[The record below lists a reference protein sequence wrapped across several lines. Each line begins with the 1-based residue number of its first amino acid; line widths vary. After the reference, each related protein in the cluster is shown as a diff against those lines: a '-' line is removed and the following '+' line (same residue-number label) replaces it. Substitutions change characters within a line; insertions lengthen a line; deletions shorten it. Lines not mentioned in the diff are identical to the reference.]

1 MGRLSST
8 LPARPRADRARR
20 RIIFC
25 AESLES
31 RQLLSVAPL
40 HPTISPIGNIP
51 AAIGPVVP
59 SPAGNLAT
67 VGAAASTSP
76 GPEVVLQ
83 VTPVF
88 TGQSAFHGFTETIFI
103 FEEPA
108 STGPFASTPSPSG
121 NSSPSTGSAGSS
133 VSPIANPGPSSTS
146 ITPLTVTN
154 LPSPG
159 SPKGPTIIVVV
170 APAPIVPNFASS
182 TIPVTTQA
190 ILATAIQEEQPLP
203 PPVLGQGFE
212 SGQTQGIDPRQ
223 EPGLKLPSI
232 PLRVEPRIP
241 AIDFIEPYRPE
252 VVIPPAV
259 EPARPAEV
267 PAQPAPAANADP
279 VQTDPIESLDLTD
292 LPRDP
297 EFPVL
302 SPLTVTRTESE
313 TPSWSMAAMVG
324 TAAIAGG
331 GYHLVLGG
339 SSRFNQRW
347 IPTRRSSKK
356 SGGRKES
363 LA

>member
-8 LPARPRADRARR
+8 LPTRPRADRARR
-20 RIIFC
+20 RVVFC

-40 HPTISPIGNIP
+40 HPTIAPIGNVP
-51 AAIGPVVP
+51 AAIGPVV
-59 SPAGNLAT
+59 SSSAGNLAT
-67 VGAAASTSP
+67 GGAAASTSS
-76 GPEVVLQ
+76 GLEVVLQ
-83 VTPVF
+83 INPIV

-103 FEEPA
+103 FEEPSPA
-108 STGPFASTPSPSG
+108 FTGASTPSPSG
-121 NSSPSTGSAGSS
+121 ISSPSAGASGSPAG
-133 VSPIANPGPSSTS
+133 PIANPGPSSTS
-146 ITPLTVTN
+146 ITALTVTN

-159 SPKGPTIIVVV
+159 SAKGAPIIVVV
-170 APAPIVPNFASS
+170 APAPIVPNFSSS

-190 ILATAIQEEQPLP
+190 ILATATQEEQPLA

-223 EPGLKLPSI
+223 EPGLNLP
-232 PLRVEPRIP
+232 PVPVRVEPRIP

-259 EPARPAEV
+259 EPAQPAEV
-267 PAQPAPAANADP
+267 PAQPAPVPNAGP
-279 VQTDPIESLDLTD
+279 VQTDPVESLDLTN
-292 LPRDP
+292 LQRDP

-302 SPLTVTRTESE
+302 SPLTVTRTEAE

-347 IPTRRSSKK
+347 IPTRRSSKR